1 MNIKNHQV
9 SSFFALFLV
18 FFMQIGVGIFTFQK
32 SIAGIVGNDGWIAI
46 MFSAASVLVVIR
58 LIYYILDDGMTIAD
72 IHTRF
77 FGKYV
82 GKIVDVFFIL
92 YFCLFA
98 STIVVIYVDMVIIWV
113 FPDMYHGIL
122 IFIMLALALLFTR
135 SGFRTIMGLSVLT
148 IFMTV
153 PLLLYSNYPQGLL
166 QVHNLTPVWNHSIR
180 DVMSASREMTF
191 QFLGFEVLL
200 VAFPFIKN
208 AKHSAKWAQLVLYAC
223 VFIYSRIFS
232 FTLYSQKITLI
243 SYGLRYPFGRMEY
256 LGISIWLLILLP
268 NICMYLWAA
277 SYLGKRTIGW
287 KQKHWLLV
295 LVILVFTSALLG
307 RRFFSL
313 TEVQHVIN
321 ELGFYTLYFYI
332 PFLAV
337 LTFIFKKKDET
348 PCKKEA
354 YLVRFSLLYYFYLRA
369 HPICN

>member
-58 LIYYILDDGMTIAD
+58 LIYYIMDDGMTIAD

-208 AKHSAKWAQLVLYAC
+208 AKHSAKWAQLGVILSMC
-223 VFIYSRIFS
+223 VYL
-232 FTLYSQKITLI
+232 FTYILVYLVFTENHLVNIIWPTL
-243 SYGLRYPFGRMEY
+243 SVWRMEY

-337 LTFIFKKKDET
+337 LTFIFKKRMRRHA
-348 PCKKEA
+348 KKK
-354 YLVRFSLLYYFYLRA
+354 
-369 HPICN
+369 HT

>member
-1 MNIKNHQV
+1 MNMKNHQV
-9 SSFFALFLV
+9 SSFFVLFLV

-32 SIAGIVGNDGWIAI
+32 SIAEIVGNDGWIAI
-46 MFSAASVLVVIR
+46 LFSAASIMVIIR
-58 LIYYILDDGMTIAD
+58 LIYYILDERMTIAD

-77 FGKYV
+77 FGKYL
-82 GKIVDVFFIL
+82 GKVIDVFFIL

-166 QVHNLTPVWNHSIR
+166 QMHNLTPIWNHSIR
-180 DVMSASREMTF
+180 DIVVASREMTF

-200 VAFPFIKN
+200 VAFPFIRN
-208 AKHSAKWAQLVLYAC
+208 AKQSLKWAQVGVILSTCVYLFTYILAYLV
-223 VFIYSRIFS
+223 
-232 FTLYSQKITLI
+232 FTENHLINIIWPTL
-243 SYGLRYPFGRMEY
+243 SVWRMEY

-277 SYLGKRTIGW
+277 SYLGKRAVGW
-287 KQKHWLLV
+287 KQKHWLIG
-295 LVILVFTSALLG
+295 LVILVFTSAILE
-307 RRFFSL
+307 RRYFSL
-313 TEVQHVIN
+313 DEVQHIIN
-321 ELGFYTLYFYI
+321 TLGFYTLYLYV
-332 PFLAV
+332 PFLTV
-337 LTFIFKKKDET
+337 LTFIFKKRMKRHE
-348 PCKKEA
+348 KKK
-354 YLVRFSLLYYFYLRA
+354 RT
-369 HPICN
+369 